1 MNKRRNIYRGI
12 NKRRNNVAKG
22 FTLGLVIVG
31 IAGGVMFIKSKDF
44 SLSEKI
50 NNLNFFDKK
59 ESKIQEF
66 SYNDLI
72 DKSDENKSKETA
84 SAVKSENSKL
94 ATVSNWDMYSIQIAA
109 IDNKEELN
117 KIKDKLNELK
127 IPFSI
132 VDIDNVKKVQTSI
145 SFKEEESRKQLENI
159 KKDFSDAF
167 ISKLEVPLLSL
178 EYTEK
183 YAYVE
188 DICNDLNELI
198 NNFKEES
205 SFWDKSESDINKAN
219 YKNIIK
225 NKLEVLGK
233 LEKHTK
239 KIDYKGMKGFKENL
253 TVYIKSV
260 RDKSNESLK
269 NVEKDQY
276 YISKSLFMSSMQEYY
291 SFVNSIKTI

>member
-50 NNLNFFDKK
+50 SNLNFFDKK

-66 SYNDLI
+66 SYNDLV
-72 DKSDENKSKETA
+72 DKSDENKSKETT

-117 KIKDKLNELK
+117 KIKDKLNKLK

-260 RDKSNESLK
+260 KDKSNESLK

>member
-22 FTLGLVIVG
+22 FTLGLVIVS
-31 IAGGVMFIKSKDF
+31 IAGGILFIKSKDF

-50 NNLNFFDKK
+50 SNLNLFDKK
-59 ESKIQEF
+59 ESNIQEF
-66 SYNDLI
+66 SYDDLV
-72 DKSDENKSKETA
+72 DKSDKNKETT

-94 ATVSNWDMYSIQIAA
+94 ATVANWDMYSIQIAA

-132 VDIDNVKKVQTSI
+132 VDIDNIKKVQTSI

-205 SFWDKSESDINKAN
+205 SFWDKSENDINKAN
-219 YKNIIK
+219 YKNIIN
-225 NKLEVLGK
+225 NKLEILSK

-239 KIDYKGMKGFKENL
+239 KINYKGMKGFKENL
-253 TVYIKSV
+253 SVYIKSV
-260 RDKSNESLK
+260 KDKSNESLK
-269 NVEKDQY
+269 NVEKGQY